1 MILDS
6 VALPTNNMAKNRRTI
21 ITELFQAFAK
31 NDDFEYSE
39 DYLWELFKDCV
50 DKKLIKKL
58 TKEKE
63 GKKDGVN
70 SGPKSRGKSGYQH
83 FLAEFSDPIPEGM
96 KKREVKNAVWAKLTK
111 EEKEEWNKKA
121 AEVNEAAGIHKKLAK
136 KKKKPCKEDLDK
148 YEQLLMEWSSKDP
161 ETRGPMPSRPSSEKS
176 SPASSPPTSPKE
188 NSTENLEWSSKDPET
203 RGPMPFRAVHRHPAS
218 SPPTSPKENSTENSN
233 ADDEDLD
240 EKLTWKSVYLI
251 INDLDEKLA
260 NLQFKEKLAN
270 LQFESDSDSDSDDDD
285 ANNERIEWLKLL
297 WSEQGWK
304 KNYSAQFKAWI
315 MFTNTDIFGPNK
327 DNNMSNAQF
336 SDFKKTHD
344 YASRSKDEAAPW
356 FNFLEKNAIM

>member
-136 KKKKPCKEDLDK
+136 KKPCKEDLDK

-161 ETRGPMPSRPSSEKS
+161 ETRGPMP
-176 SPASSPPTSPKE
+176 
-188 NSTENLEWSSKDPET
+188 
-203 RGPMPFRAVHRHPAS
+203 FRAVHRHPAS
-218 SPPTSPKENSTENSN
+218 SSPKRRRVSGGEFSSSDGDSD
-233 ADDEDLD
+233 ADDEDLA
-240 EKLTWKSVYLI
+240 
-251 INDLDEKLA
+251 EKLA
-260 NLQFKEKLAN
+260 KLQMKN
-270 LQFESDSDSDSDDDD
+270 DSDSDSEDEDENSDDD
-285 ANNERIEWLKLL
+285 ANDQRVEWLKLL
-297 WSEQGWK
+297 WSEQDWK
-304 KNYSAQFKAWI
+304 KNSSAHFKAWI

-327 DNNMSNAQF
+327 DNNMSSAQF

-344 YASRSKDEAAPW
+344 YASRSKDETAPW